1 MLDYLPII
9 LAFAAAILAIGGEKK
24 TNPAGR
30 GWRRL
35 TKSGWAALMLAVVA
49 LLTGV
54 ATTRRSH
61 NMQAFMKNTART
73 RSLPKATGFPLTVK
87 LGSNVSYV
95 FEPGKVP
102 EIEFPPTFT
111 VEVSKELAI
120 LVSGE
125 VRQRDGRVIGQIQQ
139 SNLSINLGDKYDVN
153 SDLNGFEVVDARS
166 EPIIQAELKE
176 DGALLVVNL
185 VTYVMEPDGKTYL
198 YVATEFG
205 TVPGSPGGKKEP
217 SGILSKMFR
226 YPGSEFQGVRS
237 PENMRARQAEMAA
250 DREGKAKYA
259 SSISELRQLDS
270 TSLADSMINI
280 ATEIADLENSREF
293 SWDPM
298 QRDREADK
306 VLNLYKDNLE
316 SRALAA
322 RDTALARL
330 GPDAPA
336 NHLPEYG
343 YKSTNRTALMSVPI
357 DLGLLA
363 AALKR
368 GAVN

>member
-1 MLDYLPII
+1 MSGQFFQDVQLSPYTALA
-9 LAFAAAILAIGGEKK
+9 LAFIAAVI
-24 TNPAGR
+24 
-30 GWRRL
+30 
-35 TKSGWAALMLAVVA
+35 AALFARFAPRVLALVIAVVMF
-49 LLTGV
+49 LVGILSTN
-54 ATTRRSH
+54 R
-61 NMQAFMKNTART
+61 QAFMQNTARP

-95 FEPGKVP
+95 FQPGKAP
-102 EIEFPPTFT
+102 LIGPPTFT
-111 VEVSKELAI
+111 VEVSKELEI

-139 SNLSINLGDKYDVN
+139 SKLSVNLGDKYDVN
-153 SDLNGFEVVDARS
+153 SDWNGFEVVDARR

-185 VTYVMEPDGKTYL
+185 VTYVIEPADGKTSL

-205 TVPGSPGGKKEP
+205 TAPGLPVGKKEP

-237 PENMRARQAEMAA
+237 DENIRARQAEIAA
-250 DREGKAKYA
+250 DRERKAKYE
-259 SSISELRQLDS
+259 SSIAELRQLDS

-280 ATEIADLENSREF
+280 ATEIANLENSREF
-293 SWDPM
+293 SFDPR
-298 QRDREADK
+298 QRDREALR
-306 VLNLYKDNLE
+306 VLDLYKDNLE

-336 NHLPEYG
+336 NYLPEYG
-343 YKSTNRTALMSVPI
+343 YKSTNRTALISVPS

-368 GAVN
+368 RGAN